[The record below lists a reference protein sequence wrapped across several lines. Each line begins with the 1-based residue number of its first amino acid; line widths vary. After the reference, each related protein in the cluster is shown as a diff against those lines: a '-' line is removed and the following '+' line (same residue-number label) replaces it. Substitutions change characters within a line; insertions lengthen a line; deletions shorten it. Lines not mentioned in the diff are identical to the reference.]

1 MKFIHLSDLH
11 LGKRFSGFSL
21 LEDQRHILS
30 EIERICGNEK
40 PDAVLIAGDVYDKS
54 MPSAEAVELFDSFLT
69 ALAGLCPHV
78 FVISGNH
85 DSAERLA
92 FGGRLMDKS
101 GVHMAP
107 VYSGRVEPVELC
119 DEFGTVAVWM
129 LPFIKPAA
137 VRGFFPDEETD
148 DYTKALSL
156 AISAMEVDQSKRNVL
171 IAHQFVTGAER
182 CESEEVSVG
191 GLDNV
196 DASVFGAFDYVALGH
211 IHGPQNIG
219 SGRIR
224 YCGTPLKYSFSE
236 IDHEKSVTL
245 ASLEN
250 KGVLKLR
257 TLPLKPLRDMAALRG
272 SYGELSSLSFY
283 RDKPFKDAFL
293 KITLTDEDDI
303 PDAAARLRMIYPY
316 LASLDYDNARTRAGL
331 ETESLE
337 GAEAKPPLQVFSEFF
352 RRQNGMEMS
361 EEQETLVKKLI
372 ETVWEERGE

>member
-11 LGKRFSGFSL
+11 LGKRLSGFSL
-21 LEDQRHILS
+21 LEDQRFILD
-30 EIERICGNEK
+30 EIQRICEEEK

-54 MPSAEAVELFDSFLT
+54 LPSAEAVELFDSFLT
-69 ALAGLCPHV
+69 ALAGLVPHV

-107 VYSGRVEPVELC
+107 VYSGKVEPVELS
-119 DEFGTVAVWM
+119 DEFGTVSVWM

-137 VRGFFPDEETD
+137 VRGFFPDEEIND
-148 DYTKALSL
+148 HGDALRL
-156 AISAMEVDQSKRNVL
+156 AVRAMGIDESKRNVL

-182 CESEEVSVG
+182 CESEEIPVG

-196 DASVFGAFDYVALGH
+196 DASVFEDFDYVALGH

-236 IDHEKSVTL
+236 MGHKKSVTL

-250 KGVLKLR
+250 KGVLKLKTR
-257 TLPLKPLRDMAALRG
+257 ELVPLRDMAALKG
-272 SYGELSSLSFY
+272 SYSGLSSLSFY
-283 RDKPFKDAFL
+283 EGKAFKDAYL
-293 KITLTDEDDI
+293 KITLTDEEDI

-316 LASLDYDNARTRAGL
+316 LASLDYDNSRSRAGL
-331 ETESLE
+331 EIESLE
-337 GAEAKPPLQVFSEFF
+337 GSEAKPPLQVFSEFF
-352 RRQNGMEMS
+352 CRQNGAEMS
-361 EEQETLVKKLI
+361 EEQEELVRKLI
-372 ETVWEERGE
+372 ESVWEERGE